1 MKSSSVAPAVGEVD
15 RIWDDV
21 RDGQLQAVLE
31 QCGICSGCSMVSEPL
46 FAAHYLWR
54 LWKREGPFF
63 PKHVAL
69 RPSTSLCHYLT
80 LPHSGFIA

>member
-46 FAAHYLWR
+46 FAAHYHPLAAMEER
-54 LWKREGPFF
+54 GPLF
-63 PKHVAL
+63 P
-69 RPSTSLCHYLT
+69 
-80 LPHSGFIA
+80 